1 MSRIKIPNGLC
12 EWNSTGEDYLP
23 GLLGIEFTQIDEVE
37 VRARMAVRKSLLA
50 WNGFIECVAR
60 AVHKGRTTLV
70 WDAEVNI
77 EGVDKTIAR
86 FRCTQLILRSQ

>member
-1 MSRIKIPNGLC
+1 MSRIKIPSGLC

-37 VRARMAVRKSLLA
+37 VRARMA
-50 WNGFIECVAR
+50 R
-60 AVHKGRTTLV
+60 AVHKGRTTQV